1 MEKEK
6 SPATKPGEKLW
17 SGTFRKSYENDCMLV
32 KIDIEIKGVQKLEEI
47 LHSLAV
53 YSRKFY
59 LECGSHRC
67 FK

>member
-6 SPATKPGEKLW
+6 GPGNKPGEKLC

-47 LHSLAV
+47 LHSLVV

-59 LECGSHRC
+59 LECGSHIC